1 MLRSEYSLQPRQRLF
16 GEEFFPIP
24 RLFQRALDQMAEDF
38 WERPVVSAIASRT
51 AFSPRV
57 DVYEDEKHIRVVAE
71 LPGLKES
78 DVEIMYEPGWLT
90 LRGEKKEE
98 ERRELARGRGR
109 VEECRYGAFERNIS
123 LPSEVEESQI
133 LANYDRGLLTITLP
147 KSAEVRA
154 QARRIPV
161 KLSAP
166 PQLEPSSSR
175 RGEAAAH

>member
-1 MLRSEYSLQPRQRLF
+1 MLRSEYSLQPRPRLF
-16 GEEFFPIP
+16 SEDLLPFP
-24 RLFQRALDQMAEDF
+24 RLFQSAIDRMVEDF
-38 WERPVVSAIASRT
+38 WERPVPSAISRQ

-57 DVYEDEKHIRVVAE
+57 DVLEDEKHIRVVAE
-71 LPGLKES
+71 LPGMKES

-109 VEECRYGAFERNIS
+109 VEECRYGAFERSIS

-133 LANYDRGLLTITLP
+133 QASYDRGLLTVTLP
-147 KSAEVRA
+147 KSAEVRS

-161 KLSAP
+161 KLGAA
-166 PQLEPSSSR
+166 PQLEQSAGRTRS
-175 RGEAAAH
+175 EAAAH